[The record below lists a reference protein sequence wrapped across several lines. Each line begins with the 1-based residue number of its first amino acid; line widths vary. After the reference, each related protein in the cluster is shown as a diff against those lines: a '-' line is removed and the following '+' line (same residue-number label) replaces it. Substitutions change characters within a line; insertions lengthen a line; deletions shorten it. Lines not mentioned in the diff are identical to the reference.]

1 MEDLGMVTE
10 WVTLCE
16 AAMVDNSAVL
26 SEPESV
32 YSASSHYRENA
43 ILRQSFEFAVAV
55 LKYTDRLSDE
65 RRWLVDQIQRSG
77 CSIGANVK
85 EAQNAES
92 LKDFIH
98 KMKIALKEADETEYW
113 YHLLAATNER
123 GNDSDLNDRLQSIL
137 RILNKIISTAKK
149 RSEPIR

>member
-1 MEDLGMVTE
+1 MENALTDDLVA
-10 WVTLCE
+10 LCE
-16 AAMVDNSAVL
+16 EMASPGVAVAHDPAATYSSSAL
-26 SEPESV
+26 
-32 YSASSHYRENA
+32 YRENF
-43 ILRQSFEFAVAV
+43 ILRQSFEFAVAI
-55 LKYTDRLSDE
+55 LKYTDGLSE
-65 RRWLVDQIQRSG
+65 QRRWLVNQIQRSG

-113 YHLLAATNER
+113 YHLLAATNDQATDPALIE
-123 GNDSDLNDRLQSIL
+123 RLQSIL

-149 RSEPIR
+149 RSETIR

>member
-1 MEDLGMVTE
+1 MGNARTDDLVA
-10 WVTLCE
+10 LCE
-16 AAMVDNSAVL
+16 GASLTESGVAHDPAATYSNSAL
-26 SEPESV
+26 
-32 YSASSHYRENA
+32 YRENA
-43 ILRQSFEFAVAV
+43 ILRQSFEFAVAI
-55 LKYTDRLSDE
+55 LKYTDGLSE
-65 RRWLVDQIQRSG
+65 QRRWLLNQIQRSG

-113 YHLLAATNER
+113 YHLLAATKDRATDPSLIE
-123 GNDSDLNDRLQSIL
+123 RLQSIL

-149 RSEPIR
+149 RSETIR

>member
-1 MEDLGMVTE
+1 MGNALTDELVA
-10 WVTLCE
+10 LCE
-16 AAMVDNSAVL
+16 EMASASVDVAHDPAGTYTNSAL
-26 SEPESV
+26 
-32 YSASSHYRENA
+32 YRENA
-43 ILRQSFEFAVAV
+43 ILRHSFDFAVAI
-55 LKYTDRLSDE
+55 LKYTDGLSE
-65 RRWLVDQIQRSG
+65 QRRWLVNQIQRSG

-113 YHLLAATNER
+113 YHLLSATNHR
-123 GNDSDLNDRLQSIL
+123 GSDPELVERLQSIL

-149 RSEPIR
+149 RSETIR

>member
-1 MEDLGMVTE
+1 MENSLTVDLVA
-10 WVTLCE
+10 LCE
-16 AAMVDNSAVL
+16 DAALTGGGIAHDPAATYSNSAL
-26 SEPESV
+26 
-32 YSASSHYRENA
+32 YRENA
-43 ILRQSFEFAVAV
+43 ILRQSFEFAVAI
-55 LKYTDRLSDE
+55 LKYTDGLSE
-65 RRWLVDQIQRSG
+65 QRRWLVNQIQRSG

-113 YHLLAATNER
+113 YHLLAATNDR
-123 GNDSDLNDRLQSIL
+123 ASDPALVERLQSIL

-149 RSEPIR
+149 RVETIR

>member
-1 MEDLGMVTE
+1 MWSE
-10 WVTLCE
+10 LCE
-16 AAMVDNSAVL
+16 EAVSVGGLVLNEPALEYTNSPL
-26 SEPESV
+26 
-32 YSASSHYRENA
+32 YRENV
-43 ILRQSFEFAVAV
+43 ILRRSFEFAVAI
-55 LKYTDRLSDE
+55 LKYSDRLGNE
-65 RRWLVDQIQRSG
+65 RRWLLNQIQRSG

-113 YHLLAATNER
+113 YHLLAASNEL
-123 GNDSDLNDRLQSIL
+123 GNDPELLERLQSIL

-149 RSEPIR
+149 RQA

>member
-1 MEDLGMVTE
+1 MENSLTVDLVA
-10 WVTLCE
+10 LCE
-16 AAMVDNSAVL
+16 DAALTGGGIAHDPATTYSNSAL
-26 SEPESV
+26 
-32 YSASSHYRENA
+32 YRENA
-43 ILRQSFEFAVAV
+43 ILRQSFEFAVAI
-55 LKYTDRLSDE
+55 LKYTDGLSE
-65 RRWLVDQIQRSG
+65 QRRWLVNQIQRSG

-123 GNDSDLNDRLQSIL
+123 GKDPELIERLQSIQ

-149 RSEPIR
+149 RSEAIR

>member
-1 MEDLGMVTE
+1 MDLVA
-10 WVTLCE
+10 LCE
-16 AAMVDNSAVL
+16 ELATPVPGLVNDSVAA
-26 SEPESV
+26 
-32 YSASSHYRENA
+32 YSSSSLYRENA
-43 ILRQSFEFAVAV
+43 ILRQSFEFAVAI
-55 LKYTDRLSDE
+55 LKYTDGLIE
-65 RRWLVDQIQRSG
+65 QRRWLLDQIQRSG

-123 GNDSDLNDRLQSIL
+123 GLDRDLHERLLSIL

-149 RSEPIR
+149 RQQAIR